1 MESSKEFEEVVIGK
15 DEPSTQPLLLPE
27 EIEKENQRLHGHSA
41 SAPCSVCPDA
51 ARSRSAGVA
60 GSTNDLTGDSTSKN
74 TQSHTEQNMEEI
86 FSQFPLT
93 DSEPYTS
100 NTEQKHEMWGSNE
113 NDSSDM
119 EHEGNGFSLTLSSS
133 SPEDSFISSGETGDQ
148 RGPASPDD
156 ILQGQAEPSLPSK
169 VQAACEKPSGR
180 YSSTRPKRHYS
191 QHSPPLPMPQ
201 LLPSDTDAGF
211 TGASDNSDS
220 LFTGAKRFSEM
231 LKIPYK
237 LELRNE
243 PGRADLKHIVI
254 DGCNVALSHGL
265 KKFLSCRGIAIA
277 VEYFWER
284 GHRNITVF
292 VPQSLTWPSPIAT
305 EQHFVTQL
313 EELGIVAL
321 TPSRTVFGERIYSRV
336 DRFLLQLADQT
347 GGVLVSN
354 YSFREFVN
362 ESVSWG
368 QVVAKRMLQYT
379 FVGDIFMVPY
389 DPLGK
394 NGPPLEDFL
403 RKEGFLEAHSLYSGP
418 CQM

>member
-1 MESSKEFEEVVIGK
+1 MESSKEFVEEVVIGK
-15 DEPSTQPLLLPE
+15 DGPSTQPLLLPE
-27 EIEKENQRLHGHSA
+27 EIEKENQRLQGHSA

-51 ARSRSAGVA
+51 AQRRSAGVA
-60 GSTNDLTGDSTSKN
+60 GSTSDLTGDSTSKN

-93 DSEPYTS
+93 DSELYTS

-119 EHEGNGFSLTLSSS
+119 EHEGNGFSLTLASS

-148 RGPASPDD
+148 RGPASPED
-156 ILQGQAEPSLPSK
+156 ILQQQAEPSLPSN
-169 VQAACEKPSGR
+169 VQAACEKPVR

-211 TGASDNSDS
+211 TGASDHSGR
-220 LFTGAKRFSEM
+220 LITGAKRFREM

-254 DGCNVALSHGL
+254 DGCNVAFSHGL
-265 KKFLSCRGIAIA
+265 NKTFSCRGIAIA
-277 VEYFWER
+277 VEYFWDL

-292 VPQSLTWPSPIAT
+292 VPQWRTSALPNVNMFARNQNTQVAIARYQPTYRNQGTSLCPWLPQQPHFTTLTTVPGIQQKHSMLAQRSSAETSELRETLLKIFPDS
-305 EQHFVTQL
+305 EQNLKTYEIL
-313 EELGIVAL
+313 AALPYLKDLIVL
-321 TPSRTVFGERIYSRV
+321 S
-336 DRFLLQLADQT
+336 DL
-347 GGVLVSN
+347 VLN
-354 YSFREFVN
+354 
-362 ESVSWG
+362 
-368 QVVAKRMLQYT
+368 
-379 FVGDIFMVPY
+379 
-389 DPLGK
+389 
-394 NGPPLEDFL
+394 
-403 RKEGFLEAHSLYSGP
+403 
-418 CQM
+418 